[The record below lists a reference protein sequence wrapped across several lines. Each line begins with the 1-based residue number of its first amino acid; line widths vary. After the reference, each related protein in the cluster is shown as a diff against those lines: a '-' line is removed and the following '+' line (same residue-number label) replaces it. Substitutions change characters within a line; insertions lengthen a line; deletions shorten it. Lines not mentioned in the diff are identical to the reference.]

1 MGFFGRL
8 TNLSR
13 GWVTNLGKNTDT
25 AVVDTEL
32 DHDRLNPK
40 PGLEAEAQLAD
51 LKRESVATAP
61 AGPGGAPE
69 ASEDPEDTASPPP
82 KKTL

>member
-25 AVVDTEL
+25 AVVDAEL

-40 PGLEAEAQLAD
+40 PGLQAEAQLAD
-51 LKRESVATAP
+51 LKGKSVARDP
-61 AGPGGAPE
+61 AGSDGAPE
-69 ASEDPEDTASPPP
+69 ASEDTKDAGNPSP